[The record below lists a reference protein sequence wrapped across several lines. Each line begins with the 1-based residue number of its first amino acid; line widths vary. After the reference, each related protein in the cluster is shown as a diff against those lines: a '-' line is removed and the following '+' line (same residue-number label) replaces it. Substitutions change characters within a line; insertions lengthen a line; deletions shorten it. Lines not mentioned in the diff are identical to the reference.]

1 MNYITA
7 IAINGTAPTAS
18 LRSLATERGMMNE
31 TEKREL
37 PIAAI
42 TGWVMAFFG
51 SVSLSISYFAIHT
64 GLLAG

>member
-7 IAINGTAPTAS
+7 TAINRSTPTAN
-18 LRSLATERGMMNE
+18 LRSLVTERAMMNE

-42 TGWVMAFFG
+42 TVGVMIFFG
-51 SVSLSISYFAIHT
+51 SVSLSISYFAIQT

>member
-7 IAINGTAPTAS
+7 TAINGTAPTAS
-18 LRSLATERGMMNE
+18 LRSSVTERAMMNE
-31 TEKREL
+31 TENRAL

-42 TGWVMAFFG
+42 TAWVMAYFG
-51 SVSLSISYFAIHT
+51 SVSLSVSYFAVHT